1 MDKKLRNV
9 FIRQIHQIEQSR
21 KITIRTENRTV
32 NPIKTVIFE
41 DTKDSVEQNKNDRK
55 DLVIYLTINLRYF
68 RKGIICFLRDA
79 RLLTK
84 KQMPHFQAKT
94 LLI

>member
-1 MDKKLRNV
+1 M
-9 FIRQIHQIEQSR
+9 RQIHQIEQSR

-55 DLVIYLTINLRYF
+55 DLAIYLTINLRYF
-68 RKGIICFLRDA
+68 RKGIICL
-79 RLLTK
+79 
-84 KQMPHFQAKT
+84 
-94 LLI
+94 